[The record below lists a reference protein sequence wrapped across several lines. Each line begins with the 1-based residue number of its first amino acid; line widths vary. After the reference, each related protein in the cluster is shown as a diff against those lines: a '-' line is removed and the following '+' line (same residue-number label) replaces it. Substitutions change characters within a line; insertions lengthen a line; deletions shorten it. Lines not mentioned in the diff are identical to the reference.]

1 MFMEYTVCFSIT
13 DSGNFDTI
21 IGFQT
26 IEGMG
31 ITEHI
36 LRTTGVTLS
45 MPTAER
51 HMVALLQDTS
61 PVVVDLACLFQALL
75 FEKVG
80 LTIQEVAETLGIS
93 DDLVRDLLDSGD
105 IVGWRVKRRIVVS
118 ARSVEQY
125 LDENPY

>member
-1 MFMEYTVCFSIT
+1 MEYTVCFSIAE
-13 DSGNFDTI
+13 SGEFDTV
-21 IGFQT
+21 IGYKT
-26 IEGMG
+26 MEGMG
-31 ITEHI
+31 ITEKV

-51 HMVALLQDTS
+51 HTLALLQDTS
-61 PVVVDLACLFQALL
+61 PVVVDLACLFQAML

-80 LTIQEVAETLGIS
+80 LTVLEVAEALGIS

-105 IVGWRVKRRIVVS
+105 IAGWRVKRRIVVS